1 MRDAGGPD
9 VAAEQA
15 RLWFDELRHVR
26 LEITGDDLLDAGVAP
41 GPEIGMRL
49 QAALASKL
57 DGELPAGTGAAAEL
71 KAALE
76 AGR

>member
-1 MRDAGGPD
+1 MPEGET
-9 VAAEQA
+9 AADQA

-49 QAALASKL
+49 EAALASQARR
-57 DGELPAGTGAAAEL
+57 PARRARAPPAEL

-76 AGR
+76 AGS